1 MSMKKFR
8 TKALAVLMAASTLTS
23 MLSAMNAEA
32 YGAGANTSA
41 DVVYGTMSNVP
52 TVAASSSVSIIE
64 AKGYEEAAY
73 AEWAAVDGADGYNVY
88 CDGVQLDSMLIR
100 QYSGYF
106 RADAVGIKAGS
117 HTLKIVPTSGGSEM
131 TSAAAETTVTSTSYD
146 RSGFC
151 FAKNSVTGGSGV
163 GAYNDDGT
171 LKSNAVVLYVTEE
184 TKNTVTMDV
193 QTSSSKTQ
201 TCTGIGAILKAMQ
214 KGAETRPVVIR
225 IIGKVTIDG
234 VNTSGDTNNML
245 LKASS
250 TDSPIQNITIEG
262 IGEDAVCYGFGIRCQ
277 RARSIEIR
285 NLAVMLFGDDGIAL
299 ETDNY
304 NIWVHDNDIFYGT
317 AGSDADQAK
326 GDGSMD
332 LKNDSKYI
340 TVSYNHFWDSGKM
353 SLCGMKSETAEN
365 WITYHHNWF
374 DHSDSRHPRIRTMSV
389 HVYNNYYDGN
399 SKYGVGVTMGANAFV
414 ENNYFRNCKYP
425 MLISMQGNDGGTFSS
440 EDGGIIKS
448 YNNYMEG
455 QTGYTTYQENST
467 EFDAYEASSR
477 DEQVPSSVKCKQ
489 GGTGYNNFDTDSSIM
504 YSYNPDATADVPT
517 VVMEL
522 AGRLNGGDFEWEFND
537 SVDDTDYGM
546 NDGLMSAI
554 KSYSTGIV
562 AIGSGFTSGNG
573 STTPV
578 VTTTATTNNQTPS
591 TTASTTAKPAASTP
605 ATEGSYVHNFTE
617 NGTSSSFYTISGN
630 LSTSK
635 GSVNYAGKTLTQCLK
650 IETATSIGFTAGSAG
665 KLTLVFVE
673 PDATIKVDGTKY
685 TSSGDGIITV
695 DVAAGAHTITKANTA
710 NLFYMVYSGEGG
722 TVVTTAQ
729 QPTTSG
735 TATQTTTK
743 TPAQST
749 ASSVTNKPVVDG
761 NLEVASVGGWNEM
774 MYLVVSGVSDADVTA
789 VSYSGPVS
797 GSLTGEDFQ
806 YLVRDV
812 DNGAR
817 VDVTGLT
824 SGIYS
829 ITMET
834 TKGSVTVS
842 DVAVGAQDRSGFAHF
857 GYTAGVGAY
866 NDDGTLKDNAI
877 VLYVTDGNKDTVS
890 VTSKDG
896 TKVTGIGNILNS
908 AGQDNGSGKTS
919 KGGTPNTNSDIIEK
933 IAKDGT
939 PLVIRIIGNVTAPA
953 GLTEYDSINY
963 GGSVGDN
970 GYMARMQSGKDITI
984 EGIGTDAT
992 INGWG
997 IHFIAETANPDLGK
1011 SFEVRNIAFR
1021 NVPEDCLG
1029 MEGQQGDDAL
1039 TAPVERCWI
1048 HNCEFYAPKVSNP
1061 AESDKDGGDGACD
1074 FKRGQYFTNS
1084 YCYYEGYH
1092 KTNLVGSSDTSLQY
1106 HLTYHHNYWKNCES
1120 RGPLARQADIHM
1132 YNNVF
1137 DGQTSYC
1144 MNPRANAYI
1153 FSEYNY
1159 FKDSKDPMEITSG
1172 GVVKSYN
1179 DVFDNVRGNQ
1189 QGVIV
1194 SSRSETVS
1202 SECIYA
1208 GFENDSSMSYIPSG
1222 SYVLTE
1228 STSTLGT
1235 DLTAQ
1240 FETDGGC
1247 MDEMSI
1253 SGSIT
1258 ITTTPTQTET
1268 TTSSASTTTTTTTV
1282 TTTKAPESST
1292 NAPASSTN
1300 APTTSTNAP
1309 ASSTSASTTSTN
1321 APTTTTKTS
1330 ATTGSAQSTETT
1342 TTTKLEFDALHGDV
1356 NLDGKISLVDVVYL
1370 NKYIAQTLDFN
1381 DQQMENADCCDDG
1394 RINSA
1399 DATAL
1404 LEFVIETIKDLPVY
1418 PE

>member
-1 MSMKKFR
+1 MGIKNFKK
-8 TKALAVLMAASTLTS
+8 TLAVLMAASTLTS
-23 MLSAMNAEA
+23 AFSALSAEA
-32 YGAGANTSA
+32 YEGSTPNVSF
-41 DVVYGTMSNVP
+41 TMP
-52 TVAASSSVSIIE
+52 EMPIVAAGSTVSVIE
-64 AKGYEEAAY
+64 SKGYEEGAY
-73 AEWAAVDGADGYNVY
+73 AEWAPVDGADGYNVY
-88 CDGVQLDSMLIR
+88 CDGVQIDSMLIR

-106 RADAVGIKAGS
+106 RADAVGLKAGS

-131 TSAAAETTVTSTSYD
+131 TSAAAEATVTSTSYD

-151 FAKNSVTGGSGV
+151 FAKNSVTGGSGI

-171 LKSNAVVLYVTEE
+171 LKDNAVVLYVTEE

-193 QTSSSKTQ
+193 QTAASKT
-201 TCTGIGAILKAMQ
+201 TSCTGIGAILKAMQ
-214 KGAETRPVVIR
+214 KGYESRPVCIR
-225 IIGKVTIDG
+225 LIGKVTADG

-245 LKASS
+245 LKASA

-455 QTGYTTYQENST
+455 QTGYTTYQENNT

-477 DEQVPSSVKCKQ
+477 DEQVPSSVKCVQ
-489 GGTGYNNFDTDSSIM
+489 GGTGYNNFDTNSSIM
-504 YSYNPDATADVPT
+504 YSYTPDATADVPT
-517 VVMEL
+517 IVMNL

-546 NDGLMSAI
+546 NTGLMSAI
-554 KSYSTGIV
+554 TSYQSGVV
-562 AIGSGFTSGNG
+562 AIGSGFTSDTG
-573 STTPV
+573 TTPV
-578 VTTTATTNNQTPS
+578 VTTATTTTKQGDTTTTS
-591 TTASTTAKPAASTP
+591 KSTTTTTASSGSTVTA
-605 ATEGSYVHNFTE
+605 GDYVHNFTE
-617 NGTSSSFYTISGN
+617 NGTSSTFYTISGN

-635 GSVNYAGKTLTQCLK
+635 GTVTYNGLTLTQCLK
-650 IETATSIGFTAGSAG
+650 METATSIGFTAGSAG

-673 PDATIKVDGTKY
+673 PEATIKVDGTKY
-685 TSSGDGIITV
+685 TASGDGIITV

-722 TVVTTAQ
+722 TVVTTA
-729 QPTTSG
+729 TTQSSSSG
-735 TATQTTTK
+735 QTTASTTK
-743 TPAQST
+743 TTVA
-749 ASSVTNKPVVDG
+749 TNKPVVEGD
-761 NLEVASVGGWNEM
+761 LEVVSVGGWNEM

-797 GSLTGEDFQ
+797 GSLTGEDFE

-812 DNGAR
+812 DKGTR

-834 TKGSVTVS
+834 SKGSVTVS
-842 DVAVGAQDRSGFAHF
+842 DVAVGAQDRSGYAHF
-857 GYTAGVGAY
+857 NYTAGVGAY

-890 VTSKDG
+890 ITSKDG

-908 AGQDNGSGKTS
+908 AGQDNGSGATS

-953 GLTEYDSINY
+953 GLTEFDSVNY

-1029 MEGQQGDDAL
+1029 MEGQQGDNAL

-1048 HNCEFYAPKVSNP
+1048 HNCEFYAPSIANP

-1084 YCYYEGYH
+1084 NCYYEGYH

-1159 FKDSKDPMEITSG
+1159 FKDSKDPMEVTSG
-1172 GVVKSYN
+1172 GVVKRYN
-1179 DVFDNVRGNQ
+1179 DVFDNVRGNE
-1189 QGVIV
+1189 QGTIV
-1194 SSRSETVS
+1194 SSRTESVA

-1208 GFENDSSMSYIPSG
+1208 GFEMDSSISYVPSG
-1222 SYVLTE
+1222 NYSLME
-1228 STSTLGT
+1228 ATSTLGT
-1235 DLTAQ
+1235 DLTAL

-1253 SGSIT
+1253 SGNVTVTPGTSEST
-1258 ITTTPTQTET
+1258 TSTTT
-1268 TTSSASTTTTTTTV
+1268 STTTTTASSTTASTTGSKQTESSATESNTTTV
-1282 TTTKAPESST
+1282 TTVTTET
-1292 NAPASSTN
+1292 PATSGSKET
-1300 APTTSTNAP
+1300 TTST
-1309 ASSTSASTTSTN
+1309 TSQ
-1321 APTTTTKTS
+1321 TTTVVPGDYTY
-1330 ATTGSAQSTETT
+1330 
-1342 TTTKLEFDALHGDV
+1342 GDV
-1356 NLDGKISLVDVVYL
+1356 NLDGSISLLDVVYI
-1370 NKYIAQTLDFN
+1370 NKYIAKVLDLT
-1381 DQQMENADCCDDG
+1381 DTQKDAADCCEDNT
-1394 RINSA
+1394 INGA
-1399 DATAL
+1399 DVTAL
-1404 LEFVIETIKDLPVY
+1404 LRSIVRLITGLPVM
-1418 PE
+1418 PS